1 MAQANRHHGVTTTES
16 TEGVR
21 YISDISTAVIGMVCT
36 ADDADT
42 AAFPLNKPVFYAS
55 AADIIGKAGDKGTL
69 AKSLDGIIDQAD
81 AQIVIVRVPHDA
93 NADALKAN
101 IIGTNSGGVSTGIQ
115 ALRRAKSACGFVPK
129 ILGAPELDSQA
140 VAAELVG
147 VAQATRAFV
156 YASAGGAADLDEVKA
171 YRANFGQREIMLV
184 DNEFTTFDP
193 VLKTEVKA
201 ATIARILGLRAKLDQ
216 QIGWHK
222 SISNGLINGVTGL
235 QYARSFDLL
244 DKNCEANV
252 LNNNEITTLIR
263 EDGFRVWGNRTC
275 SEDPM
280 TAFEVAVRSE
290 QVIQETIASAFL
302 WAMDK
307 PMSMGLLQDII
318 MGVNAKLAEYV
329 GQGRILGAR
338 VFISDKKV
346 TAEAIGAGIF
356 GIDYEWT
363 YVPPLENLQ
372 FHQHNTGT
380 FFVNLAE
387 KAVEFGRTLKPSTI

>member
-1 MAQANRHHGVTTTES
+1 MAQADRHHGVTTTES

-21 YISDISTAVIGMVCT
+21 YISDTSTAVIGIVCT
-36 ADDADT
+36 GDEADEAV
-42 AAFPLNKPVFYAS
+42 FPLNKPVFHAS
-55 AADIIGKAGDKGTL
+55 AAAVIGKAGDKGTL

-81 AQIVIVRVPHDA
+81 AQIVVVRVVHDA

-101 IIGTNSGGVSTGIQ
+101 VIGTNTGGEPTGIQ
-115 ALRRAKSACGFVPK
+115 ALRRARAVCGVVPK
-129 ILGAPELDSQA
+129 ILGAPDLDSQA
-140 VAAELVG
+140 VVAELAG

-156 YASAGGAADLDEVKA
+156 YASSGGAADIAEVKA

-184 DNEFTTFDP
+184 DNDFTAFDP
-193 VLKTEVKA
+193 VTKKEVKA
-201 ATIARILGLRAKLDQ
+201 ATIARILGLRAKLDR

-222 SISNGLINGVTGL
+222 SISNGQINGVTGL
-235 QYARSFDLL
+235 RYARSFDLL

-252 LNNNEITTLIR
+252 LNNGDITTLIR

-275 SEDPM
+275 SEDPLM
-280 TAFEVAVRSE
+280 AFEVAVRSA
-290 QVIQETIASAFL
+290 QVIQETIASSFL

-307 PMSMGLLQDII
+307 PMGIGLLQDII

-329 GQGRILGAR
+329 AQGRILGAR
-338 VFISDKKV
+338 VFISDKQV

-372 FHQHNTGT
+372 FRQHNTGT